1 MTIRWFRAP
10 VGDYECLAPM
20 DDPDLVRRCLE
31 FLIRA
36 ALRDGTWP
44 RVRWTHWALA
54 RDTHDDTAIRLLEQA
69 GIVVRDGEDVRIDR
83 VPDPRIDPSA
93 PRRQRQYRVRR
104 RRAGRPVKVT
114 RKEGV
119 TVTPNDP
126 VTVTETIPVTVTPP
140 RHRNGRRRRGD
151 AVTVTPPEARKSQRS
166 MAGTVQETVTVTAAE
181 PVRVH
186 TPSPLGGEGVNPST
200 GSVPARGEGGQD
212 SVPEPDLLRA
222 VVELRS
228 TPSPDLVRLRDDAA
242 VASARRAAARSI
254 LEARDRTGSAL

>member
-1 MTIRWFRAP
+1 MTVRWFRAP

-54 RDTHDDTAIRLLEQA
+54 RDTHDDTAVRLLEQA

-104 RRAGRPVKVT
+104 RRAGRPVTVT

-119 TVTPNDP
+119 TVTPKDH
-126 VTVTETIPVTVTPP
+126 VTVTPS

-212 SVPEPDLLRA
+212 SVPEPELLRA

-228 TPSPDLVRLRDDAA
+228 APSPELTGLRDDAA
-242 VASARRAAARSI
+242 VAPARRAAARSI
-254 LEARDRTGSAL
+254 LEARARTGSAL